1 MKYESVIGLEIHSQL
16 LTKSKMFCS
25 CNSNYQNAPPNS
37 MICEICM
44 GMPGVMPVANRR
56 AIELVIATGLA
67 LDCKIADETKFDRKN
82 YPYPDLM
89 KGYQISQYDKP
100 VAING
105 HISISDEGKEKIIG
119 ITRVHLEED
128 VAKLQ
133 HVDDSSGQYSLLD
146 INRSG
151 VPLMEIVSEPDMR
164 SPEEARLYLSE
175 IHSILR
181 YIEASAANMEEGSFR
196 CDANISIR
204 PIGTE
209 KLGTKVEIKNMN
221 SFRAVYTALTYEK
234 QRQIQL
240 IEEDGEI
247 KQETRGW
254 LDDKEIT
261 VSQRSKEQASDYR
274 YFPEP
279 DLPMITINTAWVN
292 TIEQTLPEL
301 PQKRA
306 ERFTNSYNLSL
317 DDAKSLTISK
327 QKADFFESVIKEKE
341 QIGIVT
347 KELAKSICNWVL
359 GEMTRLL
366 NNSSTNIENT
376 KISPSQLMDLIQ
388 LVETGRLSTGMA
400 RTVFEKMFV
409 SGESPTAISDKLGLV
424 QISDTSIVEKAV
436 SEVIDNNSKPVADF
450 LNGKDTALKFLVG
463 QVMKKTKGN
472 ANPKIVGEILTE
484 KLNSL
489 KNISG

>member
-67 LDCKIADETKFDRKN
+67 LDCKIAGETKFDRKN

-181 YIEASAANMEEGSFR
+181 YIEASTANMEEGSFR

-279 DLPMITINTAWVN
+279 DLPMIAINTAWVE

-409 SGESPTAISDKLGLV
+409 SGESPKAISDKLGLV
-424 QISDTSIVEKAV
+424 QISDTSIVEEAV

-489 KNISG
+489 KNTSG

>member
-181 YIEASAANMEEGSFR
+181 YIEASTANMEEGSFR

-221 SFRAVYTALTYEK
+221 SYRAVYTALTYEK

-247 KQETRGW
+247 KQEPRGW

>member
-1 MKYESVIGLEIHSQL
+1 
-16 LTKSKMFCS
+16 
-25 CNSNYQNAPPNS
+25 
-37 MICEICM
+37 
-44 GMPGVMPVANRR
+44 
-56 AIELVIATGLA
+56 
-67 LDCKIADETKFDRKN
+67 
-82 YPYPDLM
+82 
-89 KGYQISQYDKP
+89 
-100 VAING
+100 
-105 HISISDEGKEKIIG
+105 
-119 ITRVHLEED
+119 
-128 VAKLQ
+128 
-133 HVDDSSGQYSLLD
+133 
-146 INRSG
+146 
-151 VPLMEIVSEPDMR
+151 
-164 SPEEARLYLSE
+164 
-175 IHSILR
+175 
-181 YIEASAANMEEGSFR
+181 
-196 CDANISIR
+196 
-204 PIGTE
+204 
-209 KLGTKVEIKNMN
+209 MN

-279 DLPMITINTAWVN
+279 DLPMIAIKTAWVD

-409 SGESPTAISDKLGLV
+409 SGESPKAISDKLGLV
-424 QISDTSIVEKAV
+424 QISDTSIVEEAV

-489 KNISG
+489 KNTSG

>member
-181 YIEASAANMEEGSFR
+181 YIEASTANMEEGSFR

-424 QISDTSIVEKAV
+424 QISDTSIVEEAV